1 MQTRVRG
8 IILITCHTGVTDRII
23 LSCVRPPIRRGEF
36 ELDLCS
42 FGVGRTTKPI
52 DHSLDMRSF
61 RIVERVTKVGVH
73 LGWYW
78 AVPLTPFRIVERV
91 TNSREHQFEI
101 HINIREKPSTGVVR
115 GVDVGGKHLAVTAD
129 TNGHNDD
136 SQHETSFHIAG
147 D

>member
-1 MQTRVRG
+1 MVGVPYYRRLSRADARTR

-78 AVPLTPFRIVERV
+78 AV
-91 TNSREHQFEI
+91 H
-101 HINIREKPSTGVVR
+101 
-115 GVDVGGKHLAVTAD
+115 
-129 TNGHNDD
+129 
-136 SQHETSFHIAG
+136 
-147 D
+147 